1 VLVFEAM
8 SAALILVLVVATLLA
23 AGFGASR
30 TFGNAGLSSS
40 VFTAIGH

>member
-8 SAALILVLVVATLLA
+8 SAALILVLVVAILLT
-23 AGFGASR
+23 AGFGAWR